1 MLCARAAAPGSL
13 RRSAPSGTVFVLL
26 LCARASASAVGAR
39 TDHAHDSQATVAED
53 LQATLAGDSQ
63 ATVSDVAAE
72 DSQATAAAD
81 SQTTVT
87 DVSVTRFPLSRF
99 LSLLQVGAGI
109 VAITL
114 PHNAPADA
122 ETCSDSIGI

>member
-1 MLCARAAAPGSL
+1 MAE
-13 RRSAPSGTVFVLL
+13 
-26 LCARASASAVGAR
+26 
-39 TDHAHDSQATVAED
+39 DSQATVA
-53 LQATLAGDSQ
+53 GDSQ
-63 ATVSDVAAE
+63 TTVSDVAAE

-81 SQTTVT
+81 SQTTLT
-87 DVSVTRFPLSRF
+87 DVSSLAFPLTCF
-99 LSLLQVGAGI
+99 LSLLRVGAGI

>member
-1 MLCARAAAPGSL
+1 MAA
-13 RRSAPSGTVFVLL
+13 
-26 LCARASASAVGAR
+26 
-39 TDHAHDSQATVAED
+39 DSQATVA
-53 LQATLAGDSQ
+53 ADSQ
-63 ATVSDVAAE
+63 ATVADIAAE

-122 ETCSDSIGI
+122 ETSADSIGI

>member
-1 MLCARAAAPGSL
+1 MTA
-13 RRSAPSGTVFVLL
+13 
-26 LCARASASAVGAR
+26 
-39 TDHAHDSQATVAED
+39 DSQATVA
-53 LQATLAGDSQ
+53 GDSQ
-63 ATVSDVAAE
+63 ATAADVAAE

-81 SQTTVT
+81 SQTT
-87 DVSVTRFPLSRF
+87 DVSVTRFPSLRF

-122 ETCSDSIGI
+122 KTCSDSIGI